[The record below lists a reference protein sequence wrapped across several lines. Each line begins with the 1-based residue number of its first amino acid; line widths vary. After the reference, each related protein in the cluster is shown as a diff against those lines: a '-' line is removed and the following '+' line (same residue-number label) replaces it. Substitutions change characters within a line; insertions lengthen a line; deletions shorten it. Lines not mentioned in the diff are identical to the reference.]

1 MCQPDARIM
10 PPACSIL
17 AFVRIRSHLRLIV
30 GLLQK
35 LRKRTIRLGR
45 PLRQS
50 PVSIGTAKIGECI
63 EARQQIGE
71 TRFNR
76 GGLCRNSALLE
87 VLAPG
92 LSWHA

>member
-63 EARQQIGE
+63 EARQQIGAG
-71 TRFNR
+71 THFNR
-76 GGLCRNSALLE
+76 RGLCRNSALLE
-87 VLAPG
+87 VLVR
-92 LSWHA
+92 LV